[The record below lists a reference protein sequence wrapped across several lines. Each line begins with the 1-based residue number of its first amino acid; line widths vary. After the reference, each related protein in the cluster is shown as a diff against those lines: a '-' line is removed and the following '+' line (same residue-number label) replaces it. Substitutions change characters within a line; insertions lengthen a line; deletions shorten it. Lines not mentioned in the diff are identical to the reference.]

1 MTYENKLDLILEKI
15 SPFRSENFK
24 QKAEILPILE
34 NKIQPN
40 ELDALLNKL
49 HADANIDFELWYVYK
64 NNANGLILLDNK
76 GYTRKKERE
85 DELYKLALDTKKIS
99 IKNTN
104 WVIISV
110 LVTIIIWL
118 LGLLFTKC

>member
-49 HADANIDFELWYVYK
+49 HADANIDFELSYGYK
-64 NNANGLILLDNK
+64 INANGLILLDNK

-85 DELYKLALDTKKIS
+85 DELYKLA
-99 IKNTN
+99 
-104 WVIISV
+104 
-110 LVTIIIWL
+110 
-118 LGLLFTKC
+118 